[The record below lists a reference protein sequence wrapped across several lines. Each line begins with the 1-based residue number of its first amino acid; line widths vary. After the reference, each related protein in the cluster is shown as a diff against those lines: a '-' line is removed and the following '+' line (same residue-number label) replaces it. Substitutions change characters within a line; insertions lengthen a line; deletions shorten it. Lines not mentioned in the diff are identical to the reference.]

1 MLLQFFYPYDNACVE
16 GFFATAKKRLIYTK
30 KYATMEQVKQDVDDY
45 IENFYNRKRLHSY
58 LGYMSPARYRL
69 RNCA

>member
-16 GFFATAKKRLIYTK
+16 SFFATAKKELTYTK
-30 KYATMEQVKQDVDDY
+30 KYAIKEVKQDVDDY

-58 LGYMSPARYRL
+58 LGYMSPAQYRL

>member
-16 GFFATAKKRLIYTK
+16 SFFATAKKELIYTK
-30 KYATMEQVKQDVDDY
+30 KYATMEEVKQDVDDY
-45 IENFYNRKRLHSY
+45 IENFHNRKRLHSY
-58 LGYMSPARYRL
+58 LGYMRTAQYRL